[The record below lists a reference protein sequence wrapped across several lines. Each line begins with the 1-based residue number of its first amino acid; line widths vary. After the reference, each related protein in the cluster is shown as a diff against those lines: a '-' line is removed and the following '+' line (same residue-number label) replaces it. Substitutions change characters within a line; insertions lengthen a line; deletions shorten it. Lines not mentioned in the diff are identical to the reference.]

1 MLGSK
6 YYRYTNRTLDPGFPR
21 RLKKGFSG
29 VPPYL
34 DAAILS
40 GSETRINFIKN
51 SFSCVIGFDFLSGIN
66 RDQALGFSKLGF
78 LSLLE

>member
-40 GSETRINFIKN
+40 RNQTRINFIKN
-51 SFSCVIGFDFLSGIN
+51 SRYWTFSPQDIPPLQSMSN
-66 RDQALGFSKLGF
+66 YTTKK
-78 LSLLE
+78 